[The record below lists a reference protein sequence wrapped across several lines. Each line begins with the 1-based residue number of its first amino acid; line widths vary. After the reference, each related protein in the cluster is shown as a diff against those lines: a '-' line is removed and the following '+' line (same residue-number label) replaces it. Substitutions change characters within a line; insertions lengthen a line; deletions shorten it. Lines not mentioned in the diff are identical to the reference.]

1 MPDSD
6 RILERKK
13 REQLIKLKEWD
24 AIIPDNAFV
33 DANVKEEL
41 TGKHVPKITEAG
53 AKSASSLEQ

>member
-24 AIIPDNAFV
+24 AIVPDNAFV
-33 DANVKEEL
+33 DADVKEEI
-41 TGKHVPKITEAG
+41 TGRHIHKGTEAG

>member
-6 RILERKK
+6 RILERKR

-24 AIIPDNAFV
+24 NIIPDNAFV

-41 TGKHVPKITEAG
+41 TGKHVHKETETG